1 MASNLIFSAI
11 YRPPAGD
18 IKVFE
23 QFCKDIFSRNQNMK
37 HMMFAGD
44 FNVNVLDYEYNGK
57 VKSFFDL
64 MYQRNLIP
72 TINKP
77 TRVGK
82 NSATAID
89 HIITDYVLTC
99 DFKTAILKADLTDHF
114 PIVIALKNYGPS
126 QQHSNTKHK
135 YKRSYNEENIKAF
148 NQRLFSVTWDE
159 VRNCDDPNEAY
170 KQFFNIFNS
179 TYDIY
184 FPKVF
189 VRLKTKHIQSPWIT
203 KGIVKSSKRKQ
214 KLYEKFLKH
223 RTRATELAYKSYKN
237 LFESLKKK
245 AKKKYYSEKISKYK
259 HDSKKTWS
267 IMKELIGKI
276 KFKSSN
282 LPRRITVNEVDI
294 FDKRKIANEFNSFF
308 TNIGS
313 KLASKIPNAST
324 TFESYINKPD
334 SIMKIKQLSMN
345 ELKDAF
351 FSLKINKS
359 PGYDDISFNV
369 VKKCFSSLCEPLKYL
384 FNLSIEKGI
393 LPDDLKIAKET
404 PIYKAEDK
412 SDLSYY
418 RPISV
423 LSCFSKI
430 LERIMYNRLYQYLTE
445 NKILYLDQFGFQTG
459 HSTEHA
465 IVQLVDQILESFE
478 YNRYTLGVFI
488 DLSKAF
494 DTVDHSVLLKKLE
507 LYGITDRNHLWF
519 KNNLSNRKQFIQINN
534 KENTKLEIITCGVPQ
549 GSILGPLLFLLYVND
564 LRNASNLLEPIMYAD
579 DTNLFLTHKECSI
592 RKNQSVVY
600 FK

>member
-1 MASNLIFSAI
+1 MRKTRTFQLKNYDVIHQVRNSRKGTGLCIFIHESLC
-11 YRPPAGD
+11 YKLR
-18 IKVFE
+18 
-23 QFCKDIFSRNQNMK
+23 KDHINIM
-37 HMMFAGD
+37 
-44 FNVNVLDYEYNGK
+44 
-57 VKSFFDL
+57 

-99 DFKTAILKADLTDHF
+99 DFKTAVLKTDLTDPF

-148 NQRLFSVTWDE
+148 NQRLLSVNWHE
-159 VRNCDDPNEAY
+159 VKNCDDPNEAY

-179 TYDIY
+179 MYDIY
-184 FPKVF
+184 FPKVS
-189 VRLKTKHIQSPWIT
+189 VRIKTKHIQSPWIT
-203 KGIVKSSKRKQ
+203 KGIAKYSKRKQ

-223 RTRATELAYKSYKN
+223 RTRETELAYKSYKN
-237 LFESLKKK
+237 IFESLKKK

-259 HDSKKTWS
+259 HDAKKTWS
-267 IMKELIGKI
+267 IMKELMGKI
-276 KFKSSN
+276 KLKSSN

-294 FDKRKIANEFNSFF
+294 FDKRKIANEFNTFF

-313 KLASKIPNAST
+313 KLASKIQNASR

-334 SIMKIKQLSMN
+334 SIMKTKQLSMN

-369 VKKCFSSLCEPLKYL
+369 VKKCFSSLCEPMKYM

-393 LPDDLKIAKET
+393 FPDDLKIAKVT
-404 PIYKAEDK
+404 PIYKADDK
-412 SDLSYY
+412 SDLSNY

-445 NKILYLDQFGFQTG
+445 NKILYPKQFGFQTG

-478 YNRYTLGVFI
+478 YNKYTLGVFI

-494 DTVDHSVLLKKLE
+494 DTVDHSILLKKLE
-507 LYGITDRNHLWF
+507 LYGVTNRNHSWF
-519 KNNLSNRKQFIQINN
+519 KNYLSNRKQFIQINDE
-534 KENTKLEIITCGVPQ
+534 ENTELETITCGVPQ

-564 LRNASNLLEPIMYAD
+564 LKNASNLLDTIMYAD
-579 DTNLFLTHKECSI
+579 DTNLFLTHKDL
-592 RKNQSVVY
+592 
-600 FK
+600 